1 MIKKICQYCGK
12 EFLAKC
18 NRTKYCSKECYTKSR
33 TEDII
38 GKTFGYLTVVALKGS
53 NKGNGALWL
62 CKCKCGN
69 EIITTAH
76 GLKCGHAQSCG
87 CLRKENLLASHT
99 THNLSNTRIYKIWVG
114 MKRRC
119 YGKNTVSYKNYGARG
134 ITVCQEWLDDF
145 MNFYIWTINNGYQD
159 DLSLDRIN
167 VNGNYEPSNCRW
179 TTMQEQSR
187 NKRNNHY
194 ITING
199 ETRCLKEWSEIYH
212 RNIITIWYRINKM
225 GWNEVQA
232 IITPVKKYDII

>member
-1 MIKKICQYCGK
+1 MIKKVCQYCGK

-18 NRTKYCSKECYTKSR
+18 NRTKYCSKECYTKFR
-33 TEDII
+33 TEDIT
-38 GKTFGYLTVVALKGS
+38 GKTFGYLTVIAFKGS

-69 EIITTAH
+69 EIITTAN
-76 GLKCGHAQSCG
+76 GLKNGHAKSCG

-119 YGKNTVSYKNYGARG
+119 NDIKNIGYKLYGNRG
-134 ITVCQEWLDDF
+134 IKVCDEWLNF
-145 MNFYIWTINNGYQD
+145 ENFYSWSINNGYKN
-159 DLSLDRIN
+159 DLSIDRIDN
-167 VNGNYEPSNCRW
+167 NKGYSPDNCRW
-179 TTMQEQSR
+179 VNMKIQQR
-187 NKRNNHY
+187 NRRNNHY

-212 RNIITIWYRINKM
+212 RSVITIWYRINKL
-225 GWNEVQA
+225 GWDEVRA
-232 IITPVKKYDII
+232 VTTPVKKI